1 MTTKDLREDEF
12 HPYYG
17 LYIEQVDSTKSLL
30 QALEEG
36 LHQTLNFFNAL
47 PEEKHDY
54 RYEKGKWNCKEVLQ
68 HIIDTERIFIYRA
81 FRISRGDRTPLAGFD
96 QNDYVDP
103 SGATQKSM
111 TTLLAEYA
119 IGRNYA
125 ISILQ
130 GLSDSDLAQMG
141 EVDGKPISARAAAF
155 IIAGHELWHRRII
168 PERYL

>member
-1 MTTKDLREDEF
+1 MTSKDLRENEF

-17 LYIEQVDSTKSLL
+17 LYIEQVDSSKSLM

-36 LHQTLNFFNAL
+36 LHQTLHFFNAL
-47 PEEKHDY
+47 PEEKHAY
-54 RYEKGKWNCKEVLQ
+54 RYEKDKWTCKEVLQ

-96 QNDYVDP
+96 QNDYMAP
-103 SGATQKSM
+103 SGADQKSM

-130 GLSDSDLAQMG
+130 GLSEADLSRMG
-141 EVDGKPISARAAAF
+141 KVDGKPISARAAAF
-155 IIAGHELWHRRII
+155 IIAGHELWHCRII
-168 PERYL
+168 EERYL